1 MDSPY
6 QYALGGDVGDISQQA
21 ENVQIH
27 NGGFRVAWS
36 KFVLIMRSA
45 MKSLLPVNPQAITTK
60 VCDSSS

>member
-21 ENVQIH
+21 ENVQVH
-27 NGGFRVAWS
+27 NGGCVAWS

-45 MKSLLPVNPQAITTK
+45 MKSLLPTKPQAITTK
-60 VCDSSS
+60 VRDSSS